1 LLVQL
6 AGAACWC
13 SLLVQLAGAAC
24 WCSLLETGVCIAADW
39 KKLFYI
45 LLLFESGAK
54 VRQMLISAI
63 LPKKQKKQKSFGF
76 GKTLRNAS
84 S

>member
-1 LLVQL
+1 MVYTCHNIINHGSLVQLAGAACWCSLLVQL

-39 KKLFYI
+39 KK
-45 LLLFESGAK
+45 
-54 VRQMLISAI
+54 
-63 LPKKQKKQKSFGF
+63 QKHVSI
-76 GKTLRNAS
+76 TIII
-84 S
+84 